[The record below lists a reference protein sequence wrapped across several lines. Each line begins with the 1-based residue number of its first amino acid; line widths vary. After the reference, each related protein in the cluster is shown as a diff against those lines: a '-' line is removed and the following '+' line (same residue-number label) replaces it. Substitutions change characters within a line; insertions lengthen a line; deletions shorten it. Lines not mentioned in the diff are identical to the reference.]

1 MNYIELIILGITLFF
16 IANGALWGFIRGRNR
31 SILRISIIIGILIL
45 CFIVKNPIVDAIL
58 EIEVDGKTLGDSMV
72 EAMGDDLASLG
83 DMLIALV
90 KGVIGFLLFVIMF
103 LLLKFLTLIIVYPI
117 LKIFVKKEG
126 RIDNDNPYQN
136 PNGNPYNTSNGQY
149 VEPYPTNTKS
159 QYKLQRG
166 FGAIIGA
173 IQGLVICIFI
183 IGPIVCTLLTAST
196 VVGMYNSISE
206 GITDKNDTI
215 QNDEDAKE
223 EIILLDNSIVN
234 DGGSISSSSGN
245 ETNDDFLSNILS
257 MLEELN
263 DSAIVKVYK
272 FSSGWVYDGITKTT
286 YIMVVTD
293 EDGIEKEVEVS
304 VSLDSVG
311 EIIEV
316 ASTVVVEFTDL
327 SEAIEELS
335 NGAQDESLTSDVLV
349 KLGNCLISI
358 GKSLDNLSKDS
369 KLLLDDMG
377 TMIID
382 MIMEESDSE
391 EANEEMAFLYDF
403 KFSEL
408 DLFSIGEV
416 LVEFAPYITEEENI
430 DEDNALT
437 DDQIDK
443 FVKCVINNASFLE
456 LVFANLDEDIS
467 LDISE
472 RYYSRIKTSIDK
484 QAENQETKDKLY
496 NWFCIEK

>member
-1 MNYIELIILGITLFF
+1 MNYIELIILGFTLLF

-45 CFIVKNPIVDAIL
+45 CFIVKNPIVDAIF
-58 EIEVDGKTLGDSMV
+58 EIEVDGQTLGNSIV
-72 EAMGDDLASLG
+72 EAMGDDLASLS
-83 DMLIALV
+83 DMLIPLI
-90 KGVIGFLLFVIMF
+90 KGIIGFLLFIIMF
-103 LLLKFLTLIIVYPI
+103 FILKILTLIIVYPI

-136 PNGNPYNTSNGQY
+136 PNGNPYNTSNGEY
-149 VEPYPTNTKS
+149 VEPYPTNPKP

-173 IQGLVICIFI
+173 ISGFVICIFI
-183 IGPIVCTLLTAST
+183 LGPIVCTLSTAST
-196 VVGMYNSISE
+196 VVSMYNSISE
-206 GITDKNDTI
+206 GTTDENDTI
-215 QNDEDAKE
+215 QYDEDVKE
-223 EIILLDNSIVN
+223 EIILLDNSIV
-234 DGGSISSSSGN
+234 DAGGSISSSSGN

-257 MLEELN
+257 MFEELN

-272 FSSGWVYDGITKTT
+272 FSSSWIYDGLTKTT

-327 SEAIEELS
+327 SEVIEELS
-335 NGAQDESLTSDVLV
+335 NGAQDESLSSDVLV
-349 KLGNCLISI
+349 KLGNCLINI
-358 GKSLDNLSKDS
+358 GNSLDNLSKDS
-369 KLLLDDMG
+369 KSLLDDMG

-391 EANEEMAFLYDF
+391 ETNEEMAFLYDF

-408 DLFSIGEV
+408 DLTSIGKL
-416 LVEFAPYITEEENI
+416 LVEFAPYITDEENLDTLTNDKI
-430 DEDNALT
+430 DM
-437 DDQIDK
+437 
-443 FVKCVINNASFLE
+443 FVECVIKNIKFIDLI
-456 LVFANLDEDIS
+456 FANLDLEDED
-467 LDISE
+467 LFDFGE
-472 RYYSRIKTSIDK
+472 KYYSQIKTSIDK
-484 QAENQETKDKLY
+484 QATDKETKDKLY
-496 NWFCIEK
+496 KWFCIEK